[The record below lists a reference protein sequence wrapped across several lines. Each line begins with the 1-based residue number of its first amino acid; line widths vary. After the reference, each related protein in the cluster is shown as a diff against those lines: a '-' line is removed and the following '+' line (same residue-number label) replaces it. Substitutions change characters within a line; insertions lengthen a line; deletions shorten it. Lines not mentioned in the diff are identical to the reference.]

1 MFRKQATDSPLEALA
16 GVFVVVHAVTVRKI
30 RKSHG
35 NAVLALFLSVTQTL
49 MLVAVFYVMFTVIGI
64 RGAQI
69 RGDFVLFLMSGI
81 FLYMT
86 FNAAMGAVMSADGP
100 TSPMMLHAPMTTM
113 VAILGSALAA
123 LYIQLLSLAL
133 VLGIYQLG
141 WHRVEIADPLGAVS
155 MLLLSWFSGTCA
167 GLVFAGL
174 RPWAPF
180 AVGLVHQ
187 VYSRAN
193 VIASGKMFLANT
205 MPGYILVWFD
215 WNPLFHTIDQ
225 ARGFAFANYNPHY
238 SSVLYP
244 VAVSLAMMVI
254 GLMAE
259 YVARRK
265 ASLSWSAGT

>member
-1 MFRKQATDSPLEALA
+1 MQPHRAASLSRSLGQLLSVIF
-16 GVFVVVHAVTVRKI
+16 AVTVRKV

-35 NAVLALFLSVTQTL
+35 NAVIALFLAVMQTL

-69 RGDFVLFLMSGI
+69 RGDFLLFLLSGI

-86 FNAAMGAVMSADGP
+86 FNSAMGAVMSADGP

-113 VAILGSALAA
+113 VAILGSTLAS
-123 LYIQLLSLAL
+123 LYIQILSLSL
-133 VLGIYQLG
+133 VLGVYHLAWGPVTI
-141 WHRVEIADPLGAVS
+141 EDPLGAVA
-155 MLLLSWFSGTCA
+155 MLLLSWFSGTCV

-180 AVGLVHQ
+180 AVKLVHQ

-205 MPGYILVWFD
+205 MPGHILVWFD

-225 ARGFAFANYNPHY
+225 ARGFTFINYNPHY
-238 SSVLYP
+238 SSAAYP
-244 VAVSLAMMVI
+244 VAVSLVLMVL

-259 YVARRK
+259 YVARRN